1 MALTD
6 RFEGARVPASPP
18 VPAAPEPAGAPRE
31 SAAAGRRRLPAG
43 GRRSYAAGE
52 INRLTAAF
60 ATTPLPFDL
69 HVYQSLRV
77 TRARSREAARNN
89 PLIRRYLGLLISNV
103 IGADGIQLQSQPKDP
118 DGAIDKVA
126 ADSIER
132 AWREWG
138 AAENCDVAQE
148 LDWPQLQRL
157 ALRQGARDGE
167 ILIEEVVGAKAGSWG
182 YALTLHDPERLDIS
196 LNTALADGTIRMG
209 VERDLLGRRRA
220 YHLIERGGN
229 DASSLYGGYLSGA
242 AGPRRVPAERMI
254 HLFLREDA
262 EQVRG
267 MPWTAA
273 ALPLLQQLAAYE
285 EGTVV
290 NARARAN
297 TMAFIETA
305 EGSDLSAGE
314 RDADGAPIETTE
326 AATVKYL
333 DPGEKLSSFDPSYPS
348 GEFGPFTKAMN
359 QRIASA
365 LETSYNSLA
374 SDLEGVNY
382 SSIRQGVIDDRDLWR
397 LLQGWLA
404 IVLCQ
409 RIFGAWLPYAFTT
422 GRLAVPGLSPA
433 QAWDELPRYRQ
444 ARWQGRGWDWVDPLK
459 DIVASKEA
467 IALGVTTV
475 SELIRAR
482 GRDPEEVWTERQQEL
497 QVMASLG
504 VQPPEPKLGGEQ
516 VLLAD
521 GKEGQ

>member
-6 RFEGARVPASPP
+6 RFEGARFPATPP
-18 VPAAPEPAGAPRE
+18 VPAAPEPVSAPRE

-43 GRRSYAAGE
+43 GRRSYAAGD
-52 INRLTAAF
+52 INRLTDSFARTPMAF
-60 ATTPLPFDL
+60 DV
-69 HVYQSLRV
+69 HVQQSQRV

-89 PLIRRYLGLLISNV
+89 PLIKRYLGLLVSNV
-103 IGADGIQLQSQPKDP
+103 IGADGIQLQSQPKDQ
-118 DGAIDKVA
+118 DGKIDKLA

-138 AAENCDVAQE
+138 AADNCHLTRE
-148 LDWPQLQRL
+148 LDWTTMQRL
-157 ALRQGARDGE
+157 GLRQIARDGE
-167 ILIEEVVGAKAGSWG
+167 LLIEETTGASGGPWAYS
-182 YALTLHDPERLDIS
+182 LRPHDPERLDLS
-196 LNTALADGTIRMG
+196 LNASLPDGSIRMG
-209 VERDLLGRRRA
+209 IELDLQGRRRA
-220 YHLIERGGN
+220 YYLLERSAGEY
-229 DASSLYGGYLSGA
+229 ASAYGSYR
-242 AGPRRVPAERMI
+242 RRVPAEQMI
-254 HLFLREDA
+254 HLFLREDV
-262 EQVRG
+262 EQLRG

-273 ALPLLQQLAAYE
+273 ALPILQQLGAYE

-305 EGSDLSAGE
+305 EGADLSAVE
-314 RDADGAPIETTE
+314 RDADGSPIETTE

-409 RIFGAWLPYAFTT
+409 RVFNNWLLWSIAS
-422 GRLAVPGLSPA
+422 GKLQVPGLILA
-433 QAWDELPRYRQ
+433 QLIDEIPRYRQ
-444 ARWQGRGWDWVDPLK
+444 ARWQGRGWDWVDPVK

-475 SELIRAR
+475 SEIIRAR
-482 GRDPEEVWTERQQEL
+482 GRDPEEVWAERRQEL
-497 QVMASLG
+497 DTMAALG
-504 VQPPEPKLGGEQ
+504 VQPPEPKLGAEQ
-516 VLLAD
+516 VLLSE